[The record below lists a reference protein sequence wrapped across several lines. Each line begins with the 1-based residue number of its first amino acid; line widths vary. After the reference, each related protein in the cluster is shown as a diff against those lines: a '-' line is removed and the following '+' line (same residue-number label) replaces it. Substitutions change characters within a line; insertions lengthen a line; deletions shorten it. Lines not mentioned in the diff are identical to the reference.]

1 MLVGPRPARPVRN
14 RRVRAKI
21 LLVVVVGLAVGV
33 GIALVLGTRGS
44 RNAPPP
50 SGLQGPL
57 HVRGA
62 QLLDAMGRPLQLR
75 GAQIQSYNV
84 ARTYRTTDWFSQS
97 AFEAM
102 RSWGMNEVRIPFSG
116 CLVTA
121 DPGYVPGL
129 VRIVGRAEAAGL
141 YVVLALFSDRRA
153 GCSFDGVPMPHLDS
167 VEEWRQVASTFRADG
182 DVLFDLFNEPHLPT
196 GAPTAADWQLWKRG
210 GTAVTP
216 SGTKVQLVGLDQLA
230 SALRGGG
237 ALSQPVVAETLGG
250 GAITDLPSHQ
260 LNDANAL
267 YSLHTYFGDGRT
279 TPEAWDR
286 LFGDASSTLPVYIGE
301 WAFLPNGMYP
311 AMCKDLHLTTAA
323 AQDLV
328 LEFMSYLDSHRMSY
342 NVWSFTPAHLIVD
355 ETRFKPTTLPDPLV
369 CAPSLTTAGM
379 GALYKTHLQA
389 RG

>member
-1 MLVGPRPARPVRN
+1 MNNPYPQVRQTVVDESLPARETRLMRGPRYRFCNRGALADARPWFERSTNSPTMLVGPRPARPVRN

-167 VEEWRQVASTFRADG
+167 VEEWRQVAST
-182 DVLFDLFNEPHLPT
+182 
-196 GAPTAADWQLWKRG
+196 
-210 GTAVTP
+210 
-216 SGTKVQLVGLDQLA
+216 
-230 SALRGGG
+230 
-237 ALSQPVVAETLGG
+237 
-250 GAITDLPSHQ
+250 
-260 LNDANAL
+260 
-267 YSLHTYFGDGRT
+267 
-279 TPEAWDR
+279 
-286 LFGDASSTLPVYIGE
+286 
-301 WAFLPNGMYP
+301 
-311 AMCKDLHLTTAA
+311 
-323 AQDLV
+323 
-328 LEFMSYLDSHRMSY
+328 
-342 NVWSFTPAHLIVD
+342 
-355 ETRFKPTTLPDPLV
+355 
-369 CAPSLTTAGM
+369 
-379 GALYKTHLQA
+379 
-389 RG
+389 